1 MFVFFS
7 LVHFMTHFNFFM
19 NLLLVFELMGFCV
32 FLFCMNLSYISF
44 SGVGLYFCIVIL
56 TFSVC
61 ETVLG
66 MALLVSA
73 ARYTGRMNVKSF
85 SFLGF

>member
-7 LVHFMTHFNFFM
+7 LIHFLTHFNFFM

-32 FLFCMNLSYISF
+32 FLFCINLSFISF
-44 SGVGLYFCIVIL
+44 RGAGLYFRIVIL
-56 TFSVC
+56 TFRVC

-66 MALLVSA
+66 MALLVRA
-73 ARYTGRMNVKSF
+73 ARYTGRMSVKSF
-85 SFLGF
+85 RFLGL